1 MDEQTPLGD
10 EERLDWLRLI
20 RSENVGP
27 ITFRQLMTRFGSA
40 GDALDALPDLARRGG
55 TRHRNGKSIRVCPQ
69 SAAEKEMAAL
79 GKIGGRLIAQGE
91 PEYPPALAA
100 LGDAPP
106 LISVLGRPHLLG
118 KTMIAVVGARN
129 GSANGIRMAETLARD
144 LAEAGLVV
152 ASGLARGIDAAAHRG
167 ALEGGTVA
175 VMAGGVD
182 IVYPKENERLY
193 RDIGQ
198 RGALISEMRLGVRP
212 QARHFPNRNRIVS
225 GLAMAVIVI
234 EATLR
239 SGSLITARL
248 AGEQGREVLAVPGSP
263 LDPRARGT
271 NKLIREGAVLV
282 EGADD
287 VLEALAG
294 AGSGTN
300 AGTNAGTGAGF
311 SAAAPGPAPFNAAPS
326 VAAPGTQELD
336 EKALAAARKD
346 VTALLGAAPT
356 GVDEILRAGGFTPAH
371 VSMVLLELE
380 LAGRLQ
386 RHPGGQVSLA
396 FG

>member
-1 MDEQTPLGD
+1 MNESRPLGD
-10 EERLDWLRLI
+10 GERLDWLRLI

-40 GDALDALPDLARRGG
+40 HDALEALPDLARRGG
-55 TRHRNGKSIRVCPQ
+55 SSIRIGVCPK

-79 GKIGGRLIAQGE
+79 AKIGGRLIASDE

-100 LGDAPP
+100 LADAPP
-106 LISVLGRPHLLG
+106 LISVVGHPHLLG
-118 KTMIAVVGARN
+118 KPMIAMVGARN
-129 GSANGIRMAETLARD
+129 GSANGIRFTETLARD
-144 LAEAGLVV
+144 LSEAGFVV

-167 ALEGGTVA
+167 AIDGGTVA

-182 IVYPKENERLY
+182 IVFPTENQSLY
-193 RDIGQ
+193 QEIAE
-198 RGALISEMRLGVRP
+198 RGALISELHLGVRP
-212 QARHFPNRNRIVS
+212 QAQHFPNRNRIIS
-225 GLAMAVIVI
+225 GLAVAVVVI

-248 AGEQGREVLAVPGSP
+248 AGEQGRDVMAVPGNP
-263 LDPRARGT
+263 LDPRARGA
-271 NKLIREGAVLV
+271 NKLIREGAALI

-294 AGSGTN
+294 
-300 AGTNAGTGAGF
+300 TGAGHP
-311 SAAAPGPAPFNAAPS
+311 AAEPGPPPLTAGPAA
-326 VAAPGTQELD
+326 QELD
-336 EKALAAARKD
+336 EEALSTARD
-346 VTALLGAAPT
+346 VITALLGAASTP
-356 GVDEILRAGGFTPAH
+356 VDEILRRSGIPPAH
-371 VSMVLLELE
+371 VTMILLELE

-396 FG
+396 FD

>member
-1 MDEQTPLGD
+1 MDELRPLDDG
-10 EERLDWLRLI
+10 ERLDWLRLI

-27 ITFRQLMTRFGSA
+27 ITFRQLLTRFGSA
-40 GDALDALPDLARRGG
+40 RDALEGLPNLARRGG
-55 TRHRNGKSIRVCPQ
+55 GRIRVCPL
-69 SAAEKEMAAL
+69 SAAEQEAAAL
-79 GKIGGRLIAQGE
+79 SKIGGRLIARCE
-91 PEYPPALAA
+91 PEYPRALSVLA
-100 LGDAPP
+100 DAPP
-106 LISVLGRPHLLG
+106 VISVLGDPKFLG
-118 KTMIAVVGARN
+118 MTMIAMVGARN
-129 GSANGIRMAETLARD
+129 GSANGLRFAESLARD
-144 LAEAGLVV
+144 LSGAGLVV

-182 IVYPKENERLY
+182 VIYPAENEPLY
-193 RDIGQ
+193 RDVAQ
-198 RGALISEMRLGVRP
+198 RGALISEMRLGVKP

-225 GLAMAVIVI
+225 GLAVAVVVI

-248 AGEQGREVLAVPGSP
+248 AGEQGRDVLAVPGNP

-271 NKLIREGAVLV
+271 NKLIREGAVLI

-287 VLEALAG
+287 VMEALGTPGYESAG
-294 AGSGTN
+294 
-300 AGTNAGTGAGF
+300 
-311 SAAAPGPAPFNAAPS
+311 PGPDGLVSTPAAREPEE
-326 VAAPGTQELD
+326 PD
-336 EKALAAARKD
+336 EDVLSRARKD

-356 GVDEILRAGGFTPAH
+356 PIDDILRGSGFSPAQ
-371 VSMVLLELE
+371 VNMILLELE

-396 FG
+396 FD

>member
-1 MDEQTPLGD
+1 MNESRPLGD
-10 EERLDWLRLI
+10 GERLDWLRLI

-40 GDALDALPDLARRGG
+40 HDALEALPDLARRGG
-55 TRHRNGKSIRVCPQ
+55 SSIRIGVCPK

-79 GKIGGRLIAQGE
+79 AKIGGRLIASDE

-100 LGDAPP
+100 LADAPP
-106 LISVLGRPHLLG
+106 LISVVGHPHLLG
-118 KTMIAVVGARN
+118 KPMIAMVGARN
-129 GSANGIRMAETLARD
+129 GSANGIRFTETLARD
-144 LAEAGLVV
+144 LSEAGFVV

-167 ALEGGTVA
+167 AIDGGTVA

-182 IVYPKENERLY
+182 IVYPTENQPLY
-193 RDIGQ
+193 REIAE
-198 RGALISEMRLGVRP
+198 RGALISELHLGVRP
-212 QARHFPNRNRIVS
+212 QAQHFPNRNRIIS
-225 GLAMAVIVI
+225 GLAVAVVVI

-248 AGEQGREVLAVPGSP
+248 AGEQGRDVMAVPGNP
-263 LDPRARGT
+263 LDPRARGA
-271 NKLIREGAVLV
+271 NKLIREGAALI

-294 AGSGTN
+294 
-300 AGTNAGTGAGF
+300 TGAGHP
-311 SAAAPGPAPFNAAPS
+311 AAEPGPPPLTAGPAA
-326 VAAPGTQELD
+326 QELD
-336 EKALAAARKD
+336 EEALSTAREEI
-346 VTALLGAAPT
+346 TALLGAASTP
-356 GVDEILRAGGFTPAH
+356 VDEILRRSGVPPAH
-371 VSMVLLELE
+371 VTMILLELE

-396 FG
+396 FD

>member
-1 MDEQTPLGD
+1 MNESRPLGD
-10 EERLDWLRLI
+10 GERLDWLRLI

-40 GDALDALPDLARRGG
+40 HDALEALPDLARRGG
-55 TRHRNGKSIRVCPQ
+55 SSIRIGVCPK

-79 GKIGGRLIAQGE
+79 AKIGGRLIASDE

-100 LGDAPP
+100 LADAPP
-106 LISVLGRPHLLG
+106 LLSVVGHPHLLG
-118 KTMIAVVGARN
+118 KPMIAMVGARN
-129 GSANGIRMAETLARD
+129 GSANGIRFTETLARD
-144 LAEAGLVV
+144 LSEAGFVV

-167 ALEGGTVA
+167 AIDGGTVA
-175 VMAGGVD
+175 VMAGGID
-182 IVYPKENERLY
+182 IVYPTENQPLY
-193 RDIGQ
+193 REIAE
-198 RGALISEMRLGVRP
+198 RGVLISELRLGVRP

-225 GLAMAVIVI
+225 GLAVAVVVI

-248 AGEQGREVLAVPGSP
+248 AGEQGRDVMAVPGNP
-263 LDPRARGT
+263 LDPRARGA
-271 NKLIREGAVLV
+271 NKLIREGAALI

-294 AGSGTN
+294 
-300 AGTNAGTGAGF
+300 TGAGHP
-311 SAAAPGPAPFNAAPS
+311 AAEPGPPPLTAGPAA
-326 VAAPGTQELD
+326 QELD
-336 EKALAAARKD
+336 EEALSTAREEI
-346 VTALLGAAPT
+346 TALLGAASTP
-356 GVDEILRAGGFTPAH
+356 VDEILRRSGVPPAH
-371 VSMVLLELE
+371 VTMILLELE

-396 FG
+396 FD

>member
-1 MDEQTPLGD
+1 MDEKILLGD

-40 GDALDALPDLARRGG
+40 ADALDALPDLARRGG
-55 TRHRNGKSIRVCPQ
+55 IRRKNGGDIRVCSR

-79 GKIGGRLIAQGE
+79 AKIGGRLIAHGE
-91 PEYPPALAA
+91 PLYPPALAA

-106 LISVLGRPHLLG
+106 LISVLGHPHFLG

-144 LAEAGLVV
+144 LAGAGLVV

-182 IVYPKENERLY
+182 IVYPKENEPLY

-225 GLAMAVIVI
+225 GLATAVIVI

-248 AGEQGREVLAVPGSP
+248 AGEQGRDVLAVPGNP

-271 NKLIREGAVLV
+271 NKLIREGAGLV

-287 VLEALAG
+287 VLQALAG

-300 AGTNAGTGAGF
+300 AGTGAGAGSGF
-311 SAAAPGPAPFNAAPS
+311 SAATPGPAPFTAASSGAAPCTR
-326 VAAPGTQELD
+326 GLD
-336 EKALAAARKD
+336 EKALSLARKD

-356 GVDEILRAGGFTPAH
+356 GVDEILRASGIAPAQ
-371 VSMVLLELE
+371 VTMILLELE
-380 LAGRLQ
+380 LAGCLQ

>member
-1 MDEQTPLGD
+1 MIDSGESVPHAFAMEELHSLGE

-27 ITFRQLMTRFGSA
+27 ITFGQLIARFGSA
-40 GDALDALPDLARRGG
+40 RDALDALPELARRGG
-55 TRHRNGKSIRVCPQ
+55 IRRAIGVCPKA
-69 SAAEKEMAAL
+69 AAEKEIAAL
-79 GKIGGRLIAQGE
+79 AKLGGRMIANCE
-91 PEYPPALAA
+91 PDYPRPLAV
-100 LGDAPP
+100 LPDSPP
-106 LISVLGRPHLLG
+106 LISVLGHPHLLNP
-118 KTMIAVVGARN
+118 TTVAIVGARN
-129 GSANGIRMAETLARD
+129 GSANGIRFAETLSRD

-167 ALEGGTVA
+167 ALDRGTVA

-182 IVYPKENERLY
+182 VVYPKENEPLY
-193 RDIGQ
+193 REIGA
-198 RGALISEMRLGVRP
+198 RGALISEIRLGVAP

-225 GLAMAVIVI
+225 GLAAAVIVI

-248 AGEQGREVLAVPGSP
+248 AGEQGREVLAVPGNP

-271 NKLIREGAVLV
+271 NKLIREGAILV
-282 EGADD
+282 QEADD
-287 VLEALAG
+287 VLEVL
-294 AGSGTN
+294 AGSGPGIAEPE
-300 AGTNAGTGAGF
+300 AGPLAGV
-311 SAAAPGPAPFNAAPS
+311 PS
-326 VAAPGTQELD
+326 SREVDGKDLG
-336 EKALAAARKD
+336 AARKA

-356 GVDEILRAGGFTPAH
+356 PVDEILRASGFPPAE
-371 VSMVLLELE
+371 VATVLLELE

-396 FG
+396 FD

>member
-1 MDEQTPLGD
+1 MNESRPLGD
-10 EERLDWLRLI
+10 GERLDWLRLI
-20 RSENVGP
+20 RSDNVGP

-40 GDALDALPDLARRGG
+40 QDALEALPDLARRGG
-55 TRHRNGKSIRVCPQ
+55 NRSFRVCPK

-79 GKIGGRLIAQGE
+79 AKIGGRLIASCE
-91 PEYPPALAA
+91 PQYPPALAA
-100 LGDAPP
+100 LADAPP
-106 LISVLGRPHLLG
+106 LLSVVGHPHLLG
-118 KTMIAVVGARN
+118 QPMIAMVGARN
-129 GSANGIRMAETLARD
+129 GSANGIRFTETLARD
-144 LAEAGLVV
+144 LSEAGFVV
-152 ASGLARGIDAAAHRG
+152 ASGLARGIDAAAHKG
-167 ALEGGTVA
+167 AIDGGTTA

-182 IVYPKENERLY
+182 IVYPAENQSLY
-193 RDIGQ
+193 RDIAE

-225 GLAMAVIVI
+225 GLAVAVIVI

-248 AGEQGREVLAVPGSP
+248 AGEQGRDVMAVPGNP
-263 LDPRARGT
+263 LDPRARGA

-294 AGSGTN
+294 
-300 AGTNAGTGAGF
+300 TGAGHP
-311 SAAAPGPAPFNAAPS
+311 AAEPGAAPPAAGPAA
-326 VAAPGTQELD
+326 QELD
-336 EKALAAARKD
+336 EEALSTARD
-346 VTALLGAAPT
+346 AITALLGAAPT
-356 GVDEILRAGGFTPAH
+356 PLDEILRSSGFPPAH
-371 VSMVLLELE
+371 VTMILLELE

-396 FG
+396 FDQ